1 MVVWSKDAGH
11 TPRVSDGWCGV
22 LSIYMDNEF
31 TIDAQNT
38 SAGSLLENFC
48 PLYPLLVLIS
58 QQPVCLQDTLFNN
71 IYARHYRPEAV
82 STSLGICLTNSTKT
96 HFHSS
101 RRQWNA
107 YSLQLSHLT
116 IITTWFW
123 KDGEYLIMN
132 ITCLH
137 VPIMCHTVPKH
148 IYDQC
153 TQKYSLKRMM

>member
-1 MVVWSKDAGH
+1 MLDTHQESLMADVESQASTWTMS
-11 TPRVSDGWCGV
+11 SQ
-22 LSIYMDNEF
+22 LML
-31 TIDAQNT
+31 TILVQ
-38 SAGSLLENFC
+38 GPYLENFC
-48 PLYPLLVLIS
+48 PLYPLLVLMS
-58 QQPVCLQDTLFNN
+58 QQPVCLQDTLFNS

-82 STSLGICLTNSTKT
+82 STSLGICLPNSTKT

-107 YSLQLSHLT
+107 YSLQLSQLT

-123 KDGEYLIMN
+123 KDGEHLIMN